1 MCYLE
6 RNTNQCAMRQA
17 CVFPIAGRLAC
28 HTVHVRM
35 YVIVNASKPTSQYN
49 QAKAYD
55 CAMESEAVVHAS
67 CVEVTSFIRRYHAYQ
82 DVWQPRVEIFV
93 CPLYAN
99 LSNLSS
105 ANFCLSI
112 IRELICI
119 GRYATPYFFK
129 CPHSGLSGC
138 PHLRGFTLNMLST

>member
-1 MCYLE
+1 M
-6 RNTNQCAMRQA
+6 
-17 CVFPIAGRLAC
+17 FPIAGRLAC
-28 HTVHVRM
+28 HTVHVRT
-35 YVIVNASKPTSQYN
+35 YSLYFFSVIVNASKPTSQYN
-49 QAKAYD
+49 RAKAYD
-55 CAMESEAVVHAS
+55 CAMESEAVAHAS

-82 DVWQPRVEIFV
+82 DVWQPRVETFV

-119 GRYATPYFFK
+119 GRYATPYF
-129 CPHSGLSGC
+129 
-138 PHLRGFTLNMLST
+138 